1 MSSKELYIGNLDP
14 DTKSQ
19 EMKDIF
25 EQYGKVNRCE
35 VKFGVSVYSVAF
47 GFIAFES
54 SRDAESIIFYFVLFC
69 LDHNKFSPFGV
80 SVSDTTSPIYFHHR
94 GSVKTATF
102 SSSFLISPCHPVIHR
117 QSSSFVDEFST
128 RAQRKEHGRSHRGRR
143 LIVEFSKTTPG
154 QNRQRSQYSVGN
166 ERMNNGNSNGRNR
179 SRSHDRNNS
188 KSRRR
193 RSPSY
198 SQRSSIDRIST
209 DNHRRKRDR
218 SSLSN
223 DYKSSSK
230 QHRSFSNHSKHH
242 ISYSSKTENSDKQ

>member
-35 VKFGVSVYSVAF
+35 VKFGVSAYSVAF
-47 GFIAFES
+47 GFVAFES
-54 SRDAESIIFYFVLFC
+54 SRDAE
-69 LDHNKFSPFGV
+69 
-80 SVSDTTSPIYFHHR
+80 
-94 GSVKTATF
+94 
-102 SSSFLISPCHPVIHR
+102 
-117 QSSSFVDEFST
+117 

-166 ERMNNGNSNGRNR
+166 ERMKNGNSNGRNR

-188 KSRRR
+188 KSRRH

-198 SQRSSIDRIST
+198 NQRSSIDRISS

-218 SSLSN
+218 SSLSK

-230 QHRSFSNHSKHH
+230 QHRSFSNDSKHH
-242 ISYSSKTENSDKQ
+242 ISYSSKIENSDKQ